1 MTAFLSND
9 VINLRPVRRSDLAL
23 LAEWRNDPEIR
34 RATREWR
41 ALTEADQE
49 HWFQRIS
56 GPDRRDHM
64 FVVERTSDG
73 LPVGVVGLV
82 ALEPDRRHGGN
93 QLLHRPAGRARPGA
107 MRGGA
112 LTLLLDWGFDVM
124 RLERIVAET
133 YAFNDASFGL
143 LTSLG
148 FVVEGRMRAHVHRD
162 GRRWDANILGLLRD
176 EWRSEATRSR
186 RRRAGV
192 IAIAGRADRSRPA
205 GLSRRRAVGESPW
218 RSRSRH
224 CARAR
229 GEARRRGRGE
239 AADLHRR
246 TR

>member
-9 VINLRPVRRSDLAL
+9 VINLRPVRRTDLAL

-82 ALEPDRRHGGN
+82 HWSPTDGTAEVSFFI
-93 QLLHRPAGRARPGA
+93 GRQDARGQGHA
-107 MRGGA
+107 RGA
-112 LTLLLDWGFDVM
+112 LTLLLGWGFDVM

-162 GRRWDANILGLLRD
+162 GRRWDANILGLMRD
-176 EWRSEATRSR
+176 EWHPKEEK
-186 RRRAGV
+186 
-192 IAIAGRADRSRPA
+192 PA
-205 GLSRRRAVGESPW
+205 EGQPA
-218 RSRSRH
+218 
-224 CARAR
+224 
-229 GEARRRGRGE
+229 
-239 AADLHRR
+239 
-246 TR
+246 